1 MSFNLNDNNPGYP
14 EAMGNEIY
22 QFRNHKVNT
31 QCHDWDR
38 NHILSLFNN
47 VKEGLFVEIGIFG
60 GSTLLHLYD
69 KAVESNS
76 VLVGVDPHDKINL
89 YNGKTVDEVSE
100 NVKVNTKKLFEV
112 NRKTLQEIIQE
123 YNLEPTIKYIN
134 DFSAN
139 ASSSFEDNSI
149 DLLHIDGDHST
160 KGVYDDLKN
169 YWPKMKKGGIVICD
183 DYDWESI
190 KRGVHQFLNEFSLT
204 GETYNNRKYIITK

>member
-1 MSFNLNDNNPGYP
+1 MSFNLEDNNPGYP
-14 EAMGNEIY
+14 ETMGNEVY

-31 QCHDWDR
+31 QCHEWDR
-38 NHILSLFNN
+38 NHILELFNR
-47 VKEGLFVEIGIFG
+47 VKDGIFVEIGIFG

-76 VLVGVDPHDKINL
+76 VLIGVDPHDKINL

-100 NVKVNTKKLFEV
+100 NVKVNTKNLFEV
-112 NRKTLQEIIQE
+112 NRKNLQEIILE
-123 YNLEPTIKYIN
+123 YKLEPTIKYIN

-139 ASSSFEDNSI
+139 ASTSFEDNSI

-169 YWPKMKKGGIVICD
+169 YWPKMKKGGVVICD
-183 DYDWESI
+183 DYNWGSI
-190 KRGVHQFLNEFSLT
+190 ERGVHKFTDEFSLK